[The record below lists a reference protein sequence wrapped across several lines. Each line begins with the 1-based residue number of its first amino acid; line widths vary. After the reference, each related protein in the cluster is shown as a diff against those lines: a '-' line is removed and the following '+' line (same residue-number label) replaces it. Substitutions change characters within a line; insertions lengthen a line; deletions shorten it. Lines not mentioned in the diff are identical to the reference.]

1 MSIQMQLS
9 KLEIDWF
16 NIEYYNN
23 NQIKLKKQYIK
34 ENKRRINATKYLNL
48 HRILIFDKIKKPFS

>member
-23 NQIKLKKQYIK
+23 NQIKFKKQYIK